1 MLVEPGPQDG
11 SGGRG
16 QTIAAA
22 ERAMDVLLL
31 FARSRQAQLGI
42 TEISRELGLPKAA
55 IHRIPASLRS
65 RGLIGFDQV
74 TPLHEFIM
82 SVPMGVPFPLRAGV
96 FSKAFLAFLPAGQA
110 GAYLSGELAAL
121 TPDTITDPGCS
132 GQSSAGSAGA
142 AGHSRRAGAS
152 PAPRRWPRRCSTI
165 WASRLRSSA
174 CAGPRD
180 GSPRWHR
187 SAPGRC
193 PR

>member
-22 ERAMDVLLL
+22 ERARDVLLL
-31 FARSRQAQLGI
+31 SARSRQAQLGI
-42 TEISRELGLPKAA
+42 TEIGRELGLPKAA

-96 FSKAFLAFLPAGQA
+96 FSKAFLAFLPAGQ
-110 GAYLSGELAAL
+110 
-121 TPDTITDPGCS
+121 
-132 GQSSAGSAGA
+132 SSAGSAGA